1 MYDDDGTAP
10 LILQNFAPIDLNVC
24 QKGFDKYARTV
35 PSNKQVHFA
44 WDSLVTNKAVLSIR
58 GLKGVAI
65 DVSKNAAAES
75 GKFIV
80 RDAQRE
86 KHLILWQTSTD
97 NGITIVRF
105 IPRPLLSTL
114 IESEALMP
122 CYLKNPTGERF
133 FKFALMLPNIRI
145 SV

>member
-1 MYDDDGTAP
+1 M
-10 LILQNFAPIDLNVC
+10 C

-35 PSNKQVHFA
+35 PPNKQVHFA
-44 WDSLVTNKAVLSIR
+44 WDSLAKERRALLSIR
-58 GLKGVAI
+58 GMKNVEI
-65 DVSKNAAAES
+65 DVSKGAAS

-105 IPRPLLSTL
+105 IPRPMLSTL

-133 FKFALMLPNIRI
+133 FKFALMLPQIRI
-145 SV
+145 TV